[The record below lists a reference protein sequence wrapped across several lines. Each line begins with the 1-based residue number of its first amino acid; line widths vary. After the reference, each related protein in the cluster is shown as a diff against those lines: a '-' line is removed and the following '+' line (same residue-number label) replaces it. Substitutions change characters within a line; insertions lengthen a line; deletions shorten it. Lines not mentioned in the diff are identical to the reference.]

1 MAKYEIITI
10 TNNDQIEFL
19 RTELNKAKKG
29 NQDIKS
35 VWLWFESTVSD
46 LDHGLVSADD
56 HPNWIQL
63 NMSTSVESER
73 LENN

>member
-56 HPNWIQL
+56 YPNWIQL

>member
-1 MAKYEIITI
+1 MAKYQIITI

-29 NQDIKS
+29 NQAVSS
-35 VWLWFESTVSD
+35 VWLWFENELEHGIISTD
-46 LDHGLVSADD
+46 E
-56 HPNWIQL
+56 HPRSIQL
-63 NMSTSVESER
+63 NMTSSVESKR